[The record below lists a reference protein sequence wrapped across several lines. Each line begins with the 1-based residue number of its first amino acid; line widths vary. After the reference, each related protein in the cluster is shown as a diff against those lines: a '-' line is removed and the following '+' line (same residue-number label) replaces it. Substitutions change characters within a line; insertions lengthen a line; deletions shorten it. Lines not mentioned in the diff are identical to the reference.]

1 MVYDV
6 VIVGAGLSGLSA
18 AKKLIQENKTVLV
31 LEARNRLGGRIY
43 TNREFGIPVD
53 LGASWAHDLPNNQLA
68 KEFSSN
74 LNLLPFGDLLEQL
87 EEHVAYDESHQLQ
100 SKALL
105 AGVKSYVGA
114 FFKHVA
120 ALPSDIGLTD
130 ALNDFAGYDLSQDK
144 VPVVKKWLANL
155 LACWSGAELEHTSVA
170 LWQAMAEEGDM
181 AYVLNGYDTIIDLL
195 ADGVEV
201 KLDNPVQQIDY
212 SQEVTMVVARDI
224 TYKATKVI
232 VTLPIGVLKSAQCS
246 FVPELPVEKQAAISN
261 IGSGL
266 LDKAVIKFPHCFW
279 QKEVLSIQRF
289 PTVDSDIQ
297 VYINYQAML
306 KAPILVA
313 LYGGD
318 FASAVESL
326 SFTEKVQQLLVPLRE
341 IYGNDF
347 VEPEKVI
354 TTSWL
359 SDPHAKGAYSYLAR
373 GEDASCFD
381 ALAQPVVDKLF
392 FAGEATSREYY
403 ATAHGAY
410 ESGRRAAE
418 ELLQANRSVVSN
430 TANKA
435 GVV

>member
-1 MVYDV
+1 MIYDV
-6 VIVGAGLSGLSA
+6 IVIGAGLSGLSA
-18 AKKLIQENKTVLV
+18 AKKLLQENKTVLV

-43 TNREFGIPVD
+43 TNRDFGIPVD

-68 KEFSSN
+68 KEFSN
-74 LNLLPFGDLLEQL
+74 DLNLLPFSDLLEQL
-87 EEHVAYDESHQLQ
+87 KEHVAYDESHQLQ

-105 AGVKSYVGA
+105 AGVKSYVSA
-114 FFKHVA
+114 FFIYVT
-120 ALPSDIGLTD
+120 ALPSASSLTD
-130 ALNDFAGYDLSQDK
+130 ALNDFSGHDLSQDK

-170 LWQAMAEEGDM
+170 LWQAMAEEGGM

-212 SQEVTMVVARDI
+212 SQEITVVVTRDI

-232 VTLPIGVLKSAQCS
+232 VTLPIGVLKSAQCR
-246 FVPELPVEKQAAISN
+246 FVPELPAEKQAAISN

-289 PTVDSDIQ
+289 PTVDSNIQ

-306 KAPILVA
+306 KVPILVA

-326 SFTEKVQQLLVPLRE
+326 SLTEKIQQLLAPLRD
-341 IYGNDF
+341 IYGDDF
-347 VEPEKVI
+347 VEPDEVI
-354 TTSWL
+354 TTNWL
-359 SDPHAKGAYSYLAR
+359 NDPHSRGAYSYLAK
-373 GEDASCFD
+373 GQCASCFD
-381 ALAQPVVDKLF
+381 VLAQPISEKLF

-410 ESGRRAAE
+410 ESGVRAAE
-418 ELLQANRSVVSN
+418 DLLQISSSAIQYRS
-430 TANKA
+430 
-435 GVV
+435 